1 MSERFKLCTRC
12 GSEYVWTM
20 ESCIDCG
27 GPLTEVDP
35 RMTTPPRGRREPS
48 PLTDLRPAH
57 VFTAADEP
65 LVLRQEELPYVQAL
79 AERLRAAGIP
89 YEVFAPDD
97 CRGGCSTKYSVLV
110 GTADFVAAAA
120 VDRQVLA
127 ELVPDAETFVDLDT
141 AGCPACGTPRIPG
154 AVDCA
159 DCGLSIDFGP
169 ADLEELAQDED
180 EEREREQLGVG

>member
-1 MSERFKLCTRC
+1 MSERFKRC
-12 GSEYVWTM
+12 ERCSSEYVWTM
-20 ESCIDCG
+20 ESCVDCG
-27 GPLTEVDP
+27 GPLAEVDP
-35 RMTTPPRGRREPS
+35 RMTTPPRGRREPPPPPDLGS
-48 PLTDLRPAH
+48 PH
-57 VFTAADEP
+57 HFTAADEP
-65 LVLRQEELPYVQAL
+65 FVLRQEELPHVEVL

-89 YEVFAPDD
+89 CEVYAPDD

-110 GTADFVAAAA
+110 RKADFVEAAT

-141 AGCPACGTPRIPG
+141 DGCPACGTPRVPG

-169 ADLEELAQDED
+169 EDLEELAQDEA
-180 EEREREQLGVG
+180 EEREEEQLGVG